1 MSDDLLKTLLPAL
14 DIAVFER
21 RSGGSFAAVAPPP
34 AWFSRL
40 TGDMTFPFLGHILEE
55 ANDFW
60 RRRDESRREW
70 GPSVGVDEAGQ
81 EFHYKV
87 VATIVGGRQYL
98 LFQLDR
104 GSDWVRGVLQKV
116 RQQALVSE
124 QNAGEGGS
132 LAAAQKEVRDAV
144 NEIRDLGARMAAA
157 AGTDERSDL
166 GRTLSDK
173 CDSLQN
179 GVDILIRSATESR

>member
-40 TGDMTFPFLGHILEE
+40 TADMTFPFLGHILEE

-60 RRRDESRREW
+60 RRRDESPREW
-70 GPSVGVDEAGQ
+70 GPCVGVDEAGQ

-87 VATIVGGRQYL
+87 VATIAGGGQYL

-124 QNAGEGGS
+124 QNAGDGGP
-132 LAAAQKEVRDAV
+132 LAAAQKDVRDAV
-144 NEIRDLGARMAAA
+144 NEIRDLSARMAGAVGA
-157 AGTDERSDL
+157 EERADL
-166 GRTLSDK
+166 RRTLSDT
-173 CDSLQN
+173 CDRLQN
-179 GVDILIRSATESR
+179 GLDTLIRSLTGSR

>member
-14 DIAVFER
+14 DVAVFER

-40 TGDMTFPFLGHILEE
+40 TADMTFPFLGHILEE

-70 GPSVGVDEAGQ
+70 GPCVEVDEAGQ

-87 VATIVGGRQYL
+87 VATIAGGRQYL

-116 RQQALVSE
+116 RQQALASE
-124 QNAGEGGS
+124 QKAGEGGS

-144 NEIRDLGARMAAA
+144 NEIRDLGARMAVA
-157 AGTDERSDL
+157 AGADERSDL
-166 GRTLSDK
+166 RRTLSNT

-179 GVDILIRSATESR
+179 GVDILIRSLTESR